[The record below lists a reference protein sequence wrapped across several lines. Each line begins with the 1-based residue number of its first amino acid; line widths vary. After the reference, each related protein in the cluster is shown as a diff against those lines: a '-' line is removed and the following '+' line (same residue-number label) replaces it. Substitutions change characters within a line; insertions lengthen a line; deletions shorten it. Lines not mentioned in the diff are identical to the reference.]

1 MTEQADLVANRPAV
15 LLTFERE
22 EAERQ
27 AAYDAEHPFGSPD
40 PPEAVFEAHCEQ
52 DRRAFEA
59 MYDQLTPEERA
70 AEAARLRAA
79 ATAAEPIEGAL
90 STMERHQANTW
101 DSGVACWCSTRSKER
116 FNTERQATEL
126 AESALERC
134 SYLGGFLGHPR
145 RVDFCS
151 GEFSVG
157 IKANIGWMDRR
168 GNPVCWVD
176 WPEILEFRVGATD
189 RGSERF
195 TASRLALVGPFAL
208 AFKKQRRE
216 AMLAV
221 KTTSGE
227 GMFIVHGHT
236 PIELEAQLAPLSACI
251 GVPPSD
257 AYMSVDS
264 GLWSLAF
271 PLGSPL
277 R

>member
-1 MTEQADLVANRPAV
+1 MTEHTDLAADRPAPLVAYERDDA
-15 LLTFERE
+15 ERE
-22 EAERQ
+22 
-27 AAYDAEHPFGSPD
+27 AAYRTEHPFGSPD
-40 PPEAVFEAHCEQ
+40 REAAFEAYCEQ
-52 DRRAFEA
+52 NRRAFEA

-79 ATAAEPIEGAL
+79 ATAAEPIEGRL
-90 STMERHQANTW
+90 STMERDQANMW
-101 DSGVACWCSTRSKER
+101 DSSVEYWSIRRANAR
-116 FNTERQATEL
+116 FDTEGQATEL
-126 AESALERC
+126 AGAALQRC

-157 IKANIGWMDRR
+157 MKANIGWMDRR

-227 GMFIVHGHT
+227 GLFIVHGHT

-257 AYMSVDS
+257 AYRSVDS
-264 GLWSLAF
+264 GLWSRAF
-271 PLGSPL
+271 PLGAGL